1 MNHILS
7 VSVLNKPG
15 VLTRV
20 AGLFSRRNFNID
32 SLNVGETEDPE
43 ISRMTIAVEGDDKT
57 LEQVKKQL
65 HKLIN
70 VIKIVELNQ
79 NSIVDRDLALIRL
92 KCSREHRTEIIQI
105 ADTFRAQVVDVAY
118 NSLMIE
124 ATGTE
129 EKIEA
134 LIEVLRDFN
143 IVEIVRTGR
152 IALSRG
158 QDLEKIKGKE
168 KIS

>member
-1 MNHILS
+1 MNRHILS

-43 ISRMTIAVEGDDKT
+43 ISRMTIAVYGNDKT

-65 HKLIN
+65 HKL
-70 VIKIVELNQ
+70 VDVVKIRELTQ
-79 NSIVDRDLALIRL
+79 NAIVDRDLALIRI
-92 KCSREHRTEIIQI
+92 KCSRGQRHEIIQV
-105 ADTFRAQVVDVAY
+105 ADTFRAKVVDVAY
-118 NSLMIE
+118 DSLMIE
-124 ATGTE
+124 ATGNE

-134 LIEVLRDFN
+134 LIEILRDYN
-143 IVEIVRTGR
+143 IVEIVRTGI

-158 QDLEKIKGKE
+158 QELEDRE
-168 KIS
+168 

>member
-1 MNHILS
+1 MSHILS

-20 AGLFSRRNFNID
+20 ASLFSRRNFNID

-43 ISRMTIAVEGDDKT
+43 ISRMTIVVNGNYKT

-65 HKLIN
+65 HKLID
-70 VIKIVELNQ
+70 VIKIVELSQ
-79 NSIVDRDLALIRL
+79 DSIVDRDLALIRL

-134 LIEVLRDFN
+134 LIEVLKDFN
-143 IVEIVRTGR
+143 IVEIVRTGCV
-152 IALSRG
+152 ALSRG
-158 QDLEKIKGKE
+158 QALEQNKSKE